1 MLIVILD
8 QPQYLPIFICLTSPC
23 ASHDMNHRISNRT
36 LRDWDLVRFLGEKRP
51 SVKCFHPTTFANP
64 DSVQC
69 SIQCI
74 QRIEQGFG
82 LSLSAIPPQALCHR
96 VQGLD

>member
-8 QPQYLPIFICLTSPC
+8 QPQYLPIFISLTSPC

-36 LRDWDLVRFLGEKRP
+36 LTDWDFVRFLGEKRP
-51 SVKCFHPTTFANP
+51 LVKCFHPTTFANP
-64 DSVQC
+64 DSIQR

-74 QRIEQGFG
+74 QGIEQGFG
-82 LSLSAIPPQALCHR
+82 LNFSAVPP
-96 VQGLD
+96 